1 MDGTYDA
8 KAGTRFPT
16 TKWREGY
23 DVAGGEAGDGNAID
37 PFEPR
42 DRIGLNAMTS
52 PQAQV
57 PEVHVFV
64 R

>member
-1 MDGTYDA
+1 MQSSA
-8 KAGTRFPT
+8 AR
-16 TKWREGY
+16 RNAEE
-23 DVAGGEAGDGNAID
+23 VAQTLERMGM
-37 PFEPR
+37 PR